1 MPRDCARRAGFSSS
15 RPKDRFSAA
24 AGRTGIAVSPGAARV
39 AVSAADA
46 LGRLYIYKNVM
57 VDGD

>member
-46 LGRLYIYKNVM
+46 LG
-57 VDGD
+57 